1 MDKNGVV
8 FLSSIPS
15 LKMQKKQKRPR
26 SSKRPKLI
34 PINSEIGAVEFSR
47 FEERIKAVARRAAIT
62 KKEMPVR
69 IFSCLVHKES
79 AAPGLP
85 ELLLFRFKDEIT
97 VLPR

>member
-1 MDKNGVV
+1 M
-8 FLSSIPS
+8 
-15 LKMQKKQKRPR
+15 
-26 SSKRPKLI
+26 
-34 PINSEIGAVEFSR
+34 PINKEIGAVEFSR

-62 KKEMPVR
+62 KKEIPVR

-85 ELLLFRFKDEIT
+85 GLLLLRFCVEIT

>member
-1 MDKNGVV
+1 VL

-15 LKMQKKQKRPR
+15 LKIQKKQNRPR

-34 PINSEIGAVEFSR
+34 PINREIGAVEFSK

-69 IFSCLVHKES
+69 IFSCFVHRES

-85 ELLLFRFKDEIT
+85 GLLLFRFKDEIRGI
-97 VLPR
+97 PR